1 MTLSRTV
8 YELSLDELKEL
19 TSDYEQF
26 ERDGSIGD
34 CHLRTMAGR
43 VQQELGISSGFPL
56 TLWMEKVAFE
66 AYRELYK
73 RLQHLLSEEV
83 G

>member
-1 MTLSRTV
+1 MTISQMV
-8 YELSLDELKEL
+8 HELSLDKLKEL

-43 VQQELGISSGFPL
+43 AQRELGLNSGFPVI
-56 TLWMEKVAFE
+56 LWVEKVAFE

-73 RLQHLLSEEV
+73 RLQHLLNEEV

>member
-1 MTLSRTV
+1 MTISQMV
-8 YELSLDELKEL
+8 HELFLDKLKEL

-26 ERDGSIGD
+26 ECDGSIPN
-34 CHLRTMAGR
+34 CYLRRMAER
-43 VQQELGISSGFPL
+43 AQRELGLNSGFPVI
-56 TLWMEKVAFE
+56 LWIEKVAFE

>member
-1 MTLSRTV
+1 MTLRQMV
-8 YELSLDELKEL
+8 HELSLDRLKEL

-34 CHLRTMAGR
+34 CHLRAMAGR
-43 VQQELGISSGFPL
+43 VQQELGISSGFPVI
-56 TLWMEKVAFE
+56 LWMEKVAFE

-73 RLQHLLSEEV
+73 RLQHLLSEDV

>member
-8 YELSLDELKEL
+8 HELSLDELKEL

-34 CHLRTMAGR
+34 CYLRTLAGR
-43 VQQELGISSGFPL
+43 VQQELGISLGFPVI
-56 TLWMEKVAFE
+56 LWMEKVAFE

>member
-1 MTLSRTV
+1 MTLRQMV
-8 YELSLDELKEL
+8 HELSLDKLKEL

-26 ERDGSIGD
+26 ERDGSIED
-34 CHLRTMAGR
+34 CHLRAMAGR
-43 VQQELGISSGFPL
+43 VQQELGISSGFPVI
-56 TLWMEKVAFE
+56 LWMEKVAFE

-73 RLQHLLSEEV
+73 RLQHLLSEES